1 MKATIVLLALVFCG
15 ACSLLTPSDKES
27 LRTGIRA
34 AVANGEMTEGQGERA
49 LAALD
54 RDDAGL
60 DLTTWLYTIL
70 VGGIPGAVGGTALVR
85 KLRGPPATPEE
96 RVARKAS
103 KVRRA

>member
-1 MKATIVLLALVFCG
+1 MKTTIVLLALLFCG
-15 ACSLLTPSDKES
+15 ACSLLTPTDKAS
-27 LRTGIRA
+27 LREGIRA

-49 LAALD
+49 LVALE

-60 DLTTWLYTIL
+60 DLTTWLYTVL
-70 VGGIPGAVGGTALVR
+70 VGGGIGTAGGVGAVR
-85 KLRGPPATPEE
+85 KLRGPSATPEE